1 MEVSKNYINKFMKF
15 PVRFEKIESIDSN
28 DTRFTK
34 VKIFLMHLGQNY
46 NGSVFEKEVVQT
58 AIPTLQY
65 IPIVGFIEENQ
76 FGEKDFSDHR
86 YVIIINSKGDYEEKY
101 LGVPYGVIVSNG
113 DNNAHFET
121 VMCDDGYER
130 EFLVVEGLLWNMF
143 KDSKMIMER
152 DFRKG
157 HSMELWNPEDSEFT
171 GEETNPVDGY
181 INENGLFVFTKFSFR
196 AACILGDQYEPAMI
210 NSSVVINNTKF
221 TMADF
226 LKEMQSEIN
235 DKFTKFAKLKENLEK
250 GGMEMADV
258 ENKKPKVDKEDVT
271 EIVVE
276 EVVTEE
282 SGTQT
287 ETDNTGSD
295 NTNTQTENTGD
306 DNTGSDSND
315 STEVQT
321 GDNTGDGNDT
331 TNTETNGNGDTT
343 GSDDTNGDTN
353 GGDTTNTETETTNT
367 TKTGDN
373 TGNGGDGDG
382 DGDGSTDYQV
392 QYSDLKIKYDE
403 LESKYQ
409 SVVNEL
415 GEIKPKY
422 EQYVAD
428 EQKRSEVEL
437 EAAKDAVF
445 TKFVNIIGENPDF
458 IELQRNKANL
468 SLDEIKNRCN
478 SIYTDATLS
487 KNFGKKSQTNSL
499 GINDD
504 EDCTDSKYVYSERY
518 GVIHKH

>member
-1 MEVSKNYINKFMKF
+1 
-15 PVRFEKIESIDSN
+15 
-28 DTRFTK
+28 
-34 VKIFLMHLGQNY
+34 
-46 NGSVFEKEVVQT
+46 
-58 AIPTLQY
+58 
-65 IPIVGFIEENQ
+65 
-76 FGEKDFSDHR
+76 
-86 YVIIINSKGDYEEKY
+86 
-101 LGVPYGVIVSNG
+101 
-113 DNNAHFET
+113 
-121 VMCDDGYER
+121 
-130 EFLVVEGLLWNMF
+130 
-143 KDSKMIMER
+143 
-152 DFRKG
+152 
-157 HSMELWNPEDSEFT
+157 
-171 GEETNPVDGY
+171 
-181 INENGLFVFTKFSFR
+181 
-196 AACILGDQYEPAMI
+196 
-210 NSSVVINNTKF
+210 
-221 TMADF
+221 
-226 LKEMQSEIN
+226 
-235 DKFTKFAKLKENLEK
+235 
-250 GGMEMADV
+250 MADV

-276 EVVTEE
+276 ETVTEE

-353 GGDTTNTETETTNT
+353 GGDTTNTETETTDT

-373 TGNGGDGDG
+373 AGNGGDG
-382 DGDGSTDYQV
+382 DGDGSTDYQA

-409 SVVNEL
+409 SVVDEL

>member
-46 NGSVFEKEVVQT
+46 NGSVFEKEVVQN

-86 YVIIINSKGDYEEKY
+86 YVVITNSKGDSEEKY
-101 LGVPYGVIVSNG
+101 LGVPYGVIVSSK
-113 DNNAHFET
+113 DNNAHFEI

-130 EFLVVEGLLWNMF
+130 EFLVVEGLMWNMF
-143 KDSKMIMER
+143 KDSKLIMER

-210 NSSVVINNTKF
+210 NSSVVINNIKF

-235 DKFTKFAKLKENLEK
+235 DKFTEFAKLKENLKK
-250 GGMEMADV
+250 GGIKMADV
-258 ENKKPKVDKEDVT
+258 ESKEQKIDKEDVT
-271 EIVVE
+271 EIVDETVIE
-276 EVVTEE
+276 EN
-282 SGTQT
+282 
-287 ETDNTGSD
+287 D
-295 NTNTQTENTGD
+295 TQTENDNTD
-306 DNTGSDSND
+306 DNINMGTDSND

-321 GDNTGDGNDT
+321 GNNTDNGDGT
-331 TNTETNGNGDTT
+331 TNTETNGNDGTT
-343 GSDDTNGDTN
+343 GSDDTNDDTN
-353 GGDTTNTETETTNT
+353 SDDIADTETTDT
-367 TKTGDN
+367 TETGDSDDN
-373 TGNGGDGDG
+373 S
-382 DGDGSTDYQV
+382 STDYQTK
-392 QYSDLKIKYDE
+392 YSDLKIKYDE
-403 LESKYQ
+403 LESNYQ

-437 EAAKDAVF
+437 DAAKDAVF

-487 KNFGKKSQTNSL
+487 KNFGKKSQANSL